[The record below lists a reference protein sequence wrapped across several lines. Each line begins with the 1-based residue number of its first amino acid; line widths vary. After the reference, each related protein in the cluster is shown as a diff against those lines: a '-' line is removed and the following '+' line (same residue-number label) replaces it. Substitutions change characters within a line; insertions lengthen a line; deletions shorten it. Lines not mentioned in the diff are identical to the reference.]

1 MNHKKIAALIVLACL
16 CWPSLAFPASFDQR
30 EVLRG
35 LKGLKVVVENI
46 PPDIEGLGLTKKDV
60 QSDVE
65 ARLRQAGLKIYP
77 NFQPPAMTALYVNVH
92 VLNPATARNVVVY
105 SINTMLFENSYL
117 KRDIGSV
124 GDLKEV
130 RGADWTRAMVGILPT
145 ANIRDIRK
153 KLDEELSKFIADY
166 FAMNH

>member
-77 NFQPPAMTALYVNVH
+77 DFQTSGHDGPLRQHSCLESSYGQKCGG
-92 VLNPATARNVVVY
+92 
-105 SINTMLFENSYL
+105 LF
-117 KRDIGSV
+117 
-124 GDLKEV
+124 
-130 RGADWTRAMVGILPT
+130 
-145 ANIRDIRK
+145 
-153 KLDEELSKFIADY
+153 
-166 FAMNH
+166 H